1 MNREAYLDKG
11 ERVFVATV
19 GFVLGVE
26 VLCTIVGT
34 GTVFAWPRLILGVFG
49 GIFILYLAQRLY
61 GGDRAIERIALGW
74 AAFQIVLALASLA
87 VGPPIEHE
95 PRSGGI
101 RFLQD
106 IGVPWRSLALLKL
119 IAYAGFAASLY
130 LRSSPRA
137 FLAAKRGDQVDH
149 YLPPTVVD
157 DTSPLPLTPA
167 QAQLFGSLS
176 SWMVTA
182 AVVLM
187 LVGVYTI
194 LYAIPTTL
202 NIGAGKPLS
211 LLEGILI
218 FGLGAL
224 LLAPALALGGSGE
237 AGVNTA
243 GRLQTALRHLTLWH
257 FAAGAVSLGLVVTVV
272 VRFLRQ
278 WSA

>member
-1 MNREAYLDKG
+1 MNREAFLDKG

-19 GFVLGVE
+19 GFALAVE

-34 GTVFAWPRLILGVFG
+34 GTAFAWPRLILGVFAG
-49 GIFILYLAQRLY
+49 VFILFLAQRLY
-61 GGDRAIERIALGW
+61 SGDRTIERIALGW
-74 AAFQIVLALASLA
+74 AAFQIVLALASIA
-87 VGPPIEHE
+87 VGPG
-95 PRSGGI
+95 PRSGAL

-106 IGVPWRSLALLKL
+106 TGVPWRSLALLKL
-119 IAYAGFAASLY
+119 LAYVSFAAALY

-157 DTSPLPLTPA
+157 DTSPLSLTPA
-167 QAQLFGSLS
+167 QAELFGSLS
-176 SWMVTA
+176 SWMITA

-202 NIGAGKPLS
+202 NLAAGKPLA
-211 LLEGILI
+211 LFEGILI

-224 LLAPALALGGSGE
+224 LLAPALALGGSGD
-237 AGVNTA
+237 AGVNTV
-243 GRLQTALRHLTLWH
+243 GRLQAALRHLTFWH
-257 FAAGAVSLGLVVTVV
+257 FAAGAVSLGLVVAVV

>member
-1 MNREAYLDKG
+1 MNREAFLDKG

-19 GFVLGVE
+19 GLVLAVE

-34 GTVFAWPRLILGVFG
+34 GTQFAWPRLILGVFG
-49 GIFILYLAQRLY
+49 GVFILFLAQRLY
-61 GGDRAIERIALGW
+61 GGDHAIERIALAW
-74 AAFQIVLALASLA
+74 AAFQIVLALASLV
-87 VGPPIEHE
+87 VGPD
-95 PRSGGI
+95 PRTGGL

-106 IGVPWRSLALLKL
+106 TGVPWRSLALLKL
-119 IAYAGFAASLY
+119 IAYAAFAASLY

-157 DTSPLPLTPA
+157 DTSPLSLTPA
-167 QAQLFGSLS
+167 QSQVFGSLS
-176 SWMVTA
+176 SWMIAA

-202 NIGAGKPLS
+202 NIAAGKPLS

-237 AGVNTA
+237 AGVNTV
-243 GRLQTALRHLTLWH
+243 GRLQAAVRHLTLWH
-257 FAAGAVSLGLVVTVV
+257 FAAGAVSLALVVTVV

>member
-1 MNREAYLDKG
+1 MNREAFLDKG

-19 GFVLGVE
+19 GLVLAVE

-34 GTVFAWPRLILGVFG
+34 GTQFAWPRLILGVFG
-49 GIFILYLAQRLY
+49 GVFILYLAQRLY
-61 GGDRAIERIALGW
+61 GGDPAIERIALGW
-74 AAFQIVLALASLA
+74 AAFQIVLALASLV
-87 VGPPIEHE
+87 VGPD
-95 PRSGGI
+95 PRTGGL

-106 IGVPWRSLALLKL
+106 TGVPWRSLALLKL
-119 IAYAGFAASLY
+119 IAYAAFAASLY

-157 DTSPLPLTPA
+157 DTSPLSLTPA
-167 QAQLFGSLS
+167 QSQVFGSLS
-176 SWMVTA
+176 SWMIAA

-202 NIGAGKPLS
+202 NITAGKPLS

-224 LLAPALALGGSGE
+224 LLAPGLALGGSGDG
-237 AGVNTA
+237 GVNTV
-243 GRLQTALRHLTLWH
+243 GRLQAALRHLTLWH

-278 WSA
+278 WSAFPG